1 MTIQMRWCWWC
12 AFCAISMSGHAW
24 SDEQQELLS
33 GHPRESYR
41 DVEDIDA
48 MESALRTSLAARERY
63 SFSRS
68 WWKWDRLRCRYV
80 DEGRVDT
87 NALQILRAVFR
98 GLIMDWHAQ
107 LEERREGDLLY
118 LFFTTL
124 KGDRNERVLAVEN
137 RTLLRDLHG
146 GGYHGGWGGASR
158 LRIYAELAAQ
168 QMLTDDE
175 VTRFRQIVHQ
185 SMDRRIID
193 FEQGAQTANNH
204 SFGNAGGIALAL
216 KLFPDVPQAA
226 AARAWIDRIWGHLAA
241 FQDWKEWNYY
251 PYGPIF
257 LHGMIDIAEAT
268 GRIET
273 DRELINAVGR
283 RCLGFVHGG
292 GVRGN
297 PNSGAAVRQ
306 TLTEVYR
313 HPWEVGYYNVEASS
327 RDGHFWYRLAQHCRN
342 REYLWA
348 AEQVALGG
356 RPADGSVPPAYVSAY
371 QRRFAW
377 FLDREITPRI
387 PAGQASV
394 GFLSAQRERIP
405 ERLYLHSGRE
415 PGRPFVA
422 YFLYDRKDQ
431 HLDNVSG
438 HLYEFSADGAKFLHT
453 SGKYNNTYSGKKLKG
468 GGTGEE
474 SLDLLLVLH
483 KRHAFP
489 VHPDRQGDQRD
500 PLRRGSL
507 QHDDRL
513 VSAENNEHG
522 DAYGRFG
529 FQDYYG
535 VGSRWVRCSVL
546 TREGYLV
553 VRDQFIGGPSLVTDY
568 RAGPIWH
575 LSSDGEVPNGRQTKN
590 WVDAPAFE
598 HAWWQNTKKRLVLY
612 FHPGKA
618 QHYGTLKQSHSQDV
632 DPHVNHYTWRPVA
645 AGEPAYFLSVLVPH
659 SAENPAST
667 VVARMKTVVDGN
679 GNVVATIGS
688 TTVEIGGTRSW
699 SVGRVP

>member
-1 MTIQMRWCWWC
+1 MGDPLRWGFLVGVGLVT
-12 AFCAISMSGHAW
+12 AAGQAW
-24 SDEQQELLS
+24 PEERQESLS

-41 DVEDIDA
+41 EVEDIDA
-48 MESALRTSLAARERY
+48 MEAALRISLATKPRY

-80 DEGRVDT
+80 DEGRVDN
-87 NALQILRAVFR
+87 NALKILRAVFR
-98 GLIMDWHAQ
+98 GLVLDWHARLQ
-107 LEERREGDLLY
+107 TRGEGDLLY

-124 KGDRNERVLAVEN
+124 KGDRNERVLAVDN
-137 RTLLRDLHG
+137 RTLLRDVHG
-146 GGYHGGWGGASR
+146 GGYHGGWGGAAR
-158 LRIYAELAAQ
+158 MRIYQELAMRG
-168 QMLTDDE
+168 MLTKQE
-175 VTRFRQIVHQ
+175 RQRFRRIVYQ
-185 SMDRRIID
+185 SMDRRIIN
-193 FEQGAQTANNH
+193 FEQGSQTANNH
-204 SFGNAGGIALAL
+204 SFGNAGGVALAL
-216 KLFPDVPQAA
+216 KWFPDVPQAA
-226 AARAWIDRIWGHLAA
+226 AARAWIHRIWGHLAA

-257 LHGMIDIAEAT
+257 LHGMLDVAEAT
-268 GRIET
+268 GRIESER
-273 DRELINAVGR
+273 DLIQAVAT

-297 PNSGAAVRQ
+297 PNSGARVRRNRQ
-306 TLTEVYR
+306 EPYQD
-313 HPWEVGYYNVEASS
+313 PWNVGYYDVEMSA
-327 RDGHFWYRLAQHCRN
+327 RDGHFWYRLAQHYRN
-342 REYLWA
+342 SEYLWA

-356 RPADGSVPPAYVSAY
+356 RPPGGIVPSDYRSAY

-377 FLDREITPRI
+377 FVDREITPRV
-387 PAGQASV
+387 PAAQASV

-415 PGRPFVA
+415 PGRPFAA
-422 YFLYDRKDQ
+422 YFLYDQKDQ

-453 SGKYNNTYSGKKLKG
+453 SGKYNNTYSGKQLKG

-483 KRHAFP
+483 KRHPFP

-513 VSAENNEHG
+513 VLAENNEHG

-535 VGSRWVRCSVL
+535 EGSRWVRTSVL

-553 VRDQFIGGPSLVTDY
+553 VRDQFVGGPSLGTDY

-575 LSSDGEVPNGRQTKN
+575 LASDSERPSGTQTIH
-590 WVDAPAFE
+590 WFDAPALE
-598 HAWWQNTKKRLVLY
+598 HAWWQKREKRVVLY
-612 FHPGKA
+612 YHPVSA
-618 QHYGTLKQSHSQDV
+618 QRYGVLKQSHSQDV
-632 DPHVNHYTWRPVA
+632 DPHFNHYSWRTVV
-645 AGEPAYFLSVLVPH
+645 AGEAAYFLSVLVPH
-659 SAENPAST
+659 AAEQAAAS
-667 VVARMKTVVDGN
+667 VVARMETVVDDR
-679 GNVVATIGS
+679 GNVVASIGS
-688 TTVEIGGTRSW
+688 TTVEIGGSRSW
-699 SVGRVP
+699 SVVRLP